1 MLFKKLWLLGLVFCA
16 LVPILVSSLGD
27 GVFAQDK
34 RLETLVA
41 EAKKEGGKLVYYTTM
56 TMDQTQKFM
65 DKFSEKYPFVKGE
78 IFRSGGTNILL
89 RVEGETK
96 AKQYKA
102 DVISMAELEFYVALE
117 KGFIGK
123 YLSPEREFILEG
135 MKDSE
140 GFWALNYIS
149 PLAIAYNT
157 NLLSAKEAPAKLEDL
172 TKAQWKG
179 KIGAD
184 SSDFAWFAAMLS
196 AFGEE
201 KGMALMKGL
210 AANVQTY
217 FEGHSLGN
225 QLLAAG
231 QFPVVLNSYVY
242 DTELMKKEKGAPLEW
257 VGYNPLFAKMFPVGL
272 YRYAPHPNTAKLF
285 IDFTLSKEGQ
295 EFLVETTG
303 RVPARKDVKGSIPRL
318 KEYKY
323 VYLGVA
329 AGKRINEYT
338 NKFRE
343 VFVKK

>member
-41 EAKKEGGKLVYYTTM
+41 EAKKEGGKLVLYTTM
-56 TMDQTQKFM
+56 NMNDSQNMM

-102 DVISMAELEFYVALE
+102 DIIEMAELEFYVAVENGL
-117 KGFIGK
+117 IGK
-123 YLSPEREFILEG
+123 YLSPEREFFSEDK
-135 MKDSE
+135 KDSE
-140 GFWALNYIS
+140 GLWTIYYVS

-172 TKAQWKG
+172 VKPQWKG
-179 KIGAD
+179 KIGGD
-184 SSDFAWFAAMLS
+184 NSDFAWFAAMLS

-201 KGMALMKGL
+201 KGMALMRGL

-231 QFPVVLNSYVY
+231 QFPVALNSYVY
-242 DTELMKKEKGAPLEW
+242 NVEQMKEKGAPVEW
-257 VGYNPLFAKMFPVGL
+257 VGYNPLFEKMFPMGL

-285 IDFTLSKEGQ
+285 IDFVLSKEGQ
-295 EFLVETTG
+295 EFLVKTTG
-303 RVPARKDVKGSIPRL
+303 RPAGRKGVKGITPRL
-318 KEYKY
+318 NEYKY
-323 VYLGVA
+323 VHLGVA